1 MTSISLLRAVRMIN
15 TVSGRPV
22 RMARARSD
30 SVAVGQPQI
39 QEDDPGSGLLD
50 LDETRAGGAAPG
62 GGIAVDLLARAAG
75 AGR

>member
-30 SVAVGQPQI
+30 SVGVGQPQI
-39 QEDDPGSGLLD
+39 QEDDPGPVSWTWMRP
-50 LDETRAGGAAPG
+50 EP
-62 GGIAVDLLARAAG
+62 AVRHKVVG
-75 AGR
+75 